1 MDDATHPD
9 DDSRWL
15 TGFEGDRRVVLAK
28 IGPYRR
34 LFLRPQHHTPRLHH
48 RIYDLAI
55 EDWRLPLDAP
65 RLGPLCSLTA
75 SLSIRFQPTLA
86 FAREHIEQIANLG
99 TYIRSHYRALLQDAA
114 EQALQSLESSDWL
127 EQGHEAVQVRIE
139 DIVHELLAIRG
150 IQSRCRCRIE
160 VSFNTLDPS
169 RLEED
174 LNAIDTRR
182 SRMARQILRHQRTTA
197 ERSAHEQLEQHILND
212 RLRLERQE
220 RLVELLKEE
229 TRVRQRHQEQESAL
243 AREDLK
249 GEEARQLERLES
261 EIRQRLERV
270 RHEHELKRL
279 ELESAFE
286 EKVKH
291 SAIFDEVHAHLQ
303 REIEMLAMERQR
315 LTLEEEIQSIK
326 KTRAT
331 GWLGDL
337 RSRLTSDGKS

>member
-1 MDDATHPD
+1 MDELTHPD

-15 TGFEGDRRVVLAK
+15 TGFEGDRRVVLAR

-34 LFLRPQHHTPRLHH
+34 LFLRPQHHILRLHH

-65 RLGPLCSLTA
+65 RLGPLCTLTA

-86 FAREHIEQIANLG
+86 FAREHVEQIANLG
-99 TYIRSHYRALLQDAA
+99 NYIRSRYRTLLQDAA
-114 EQALQSLESSDWL
+114 EQALLALESRDWL
-127 EQGHEAVQVRIE
+127 EQGHEAVQELIE
-139 DIVHELLAIRG
+139 DIVHELLAIRD

-160 VSFNTLDPS
+160 VSFAHLDTA
-169 RLEED
+169 RLEEE
-174 LNAIDTRR
+174 LHSIDPKR

-197 ERSAHEQLEQHILND
+197 EHSAQEQLEQHILDD

-220 RLVELLKEE
+220 RLVDLLKEE

-249 GEEARQLERLES
+249 GEEARQMERLES

-315 LTLEEEIQSIK
+315 LSLEEEIQTIK

-331 GWLGDL
+331 GWLGDI
-337 RSRLTSDGKS
+337 RNRLLPDDRQ